1 MHSPCCGADVQGDFH
16 VHRMCTFLVVDRQ
29 ANVRITVRGEM
40 DGARPTLRPTDR
52 VICIARSRMRGFLP
66 PHMVSRR
73 RSNVTYSAQ
82 IIGLAV
88 FRA

>member
-1 MHSPCCGADVQGDFH
+1 
-16 VHRMCTFLVVDRQ
+16 MCTFLVVDRQ

-40 DGARPTLRPTDR
+40 DGARPTLRLTDR

-73 RSNVTYSAQ
+73 RS
-82 IIGLAV
+82 
-88 FRA
+88 